1 MPPPRF
7 VPTAGKHLT
16 LVHPISVNI
25 RAPSPVPGR
34 SRDSCD
40 AWGWAGYRHAVLRRP
55 AALASSL
62 ALALPLL
69 LGGALVAP
77 ASASSP
83 HPETRKRAAPQVEL
97 SSWSSYSDLKAGR
110 RRGLK
115 LGRGQVLLRSPRP
128 RTVAGR
134 AYEGGTWTSPWT
146 TPGFAATALIP
157 TWEATT
163 PGKSLVRVEVR
174 ARAADGSTGTW
185 DTVADWSRT
194 NRPIPRTTYSGQSD
208 DLGRV
213 SVDTW
218 YATTS
223 VSSWQVRVTL
233 LRPKGSR
240 LGVSLERVGAVA
252 SADASTPR
260 PTSKP
265 GPGAGTVLPVPTL
278 SQMVHSGH
286 YPKWGGGGEAWCSAT
301 STAMVLGYY
310 GISPTPNGI
319 TPGHVDAVVD
329 HTAKMVFDHGY
340 DGTGNWAFN
349 TAYAATLV
357 AGDSYVT
364 RMRDLREAEDYIA
377 AGVPLV
383 VSVAFGR
390 NQLTGAPIS
399 TSNGHL
405 LVIAGFEADGDVV
418 VNDPAGATDAEVRR
432 VYDRAQFERI
442 WIAASGATAYVIRNR

>member
-1 MPPPRF
+1 M
-7 VPTAGKHLT
+7 
-16 LVHPISVNI
+16 
-25 RAPSPVPGR
+25 
-34 SRDSCD
+34 
-40 AWGWAGYRHAVLRRP
+40 LRRP
-55 AALASSL
+55 AALAL
-62 ALALPLL
+62 TLPLL
-69 LGGALVAP
+69 IGGAFAP
-77 ASASSP
+77 ADAASA
-83 HPETRKRAAPQVEL
+83 HPAERQRATAQVTL
-97 SSWSSYSDLKAGR
+97 TSWSSYGDLKAGR
-110 RRGLK
+110 RKGLT
-115 LGRGQVLLRSPRP
+115 LGRGQVSLRAPRP
-128 RTVAGR
+128 TTVAGR
-134 AYEGGTWTSPWT
+134 AYEAGTWTSPWA
-146 TPGFAATALIP
+146 TPGFGATALIP

-163 PGKSLVRVEVR
+163 PGKSLVRVQVR

-194 NRPIPRTTYSGQSD
+194 NRPFPRTTYSGQTD

-213 SVDTW
+213 NVDTW
-218 YATTS
+218 YAASTIT
-223 VSSWQVRVTL
+223 SWQVRVTL
-233 LRPKGSR
+233 LRPRGSS

-252 SADASTPR
+252 SVDATAPR

-278 SQMVHSGH
+278 SQMVHTGH
-286 YPKWGGGGEAWCSAT
+286 YPQWGGGGEAWCSAT

-310 GISPTPNGI
+310 GISPTPTGV

-329 HTAKMVFDHGY
+329 HTAKMVYDHGY
-340 DGTGNWAFN
+340 GGTGNWAFN

-383 VSVAFGR
+383 VSIAFGR

-399 TSNGHL
+399 ASNGHL
-405 LVIAGFEADGDVV
+405 LVVVGFEADGDVV

-442 WIAASGATAYVIRNR
+442 WIAASGGTAYVIRNS

>member
-1 MPPPRF
+1 M
-7 VPTAGKHLT
+7 
-16 LVHPISVNI
+16 
-25 RAPSPVPGR
+25 
-34 SRDSCD
+34 
-40 AWGWAGYRHAVLRRP
+40 LRRR
-55 AALASSL
+55 AALVL
-62 ALALPLL
+62 TLPLL
-69 LGGALVAP
+69 VAGAL
-77 ASASSP
+77 
-83 HPETRKRAAPQVEL
+83 AAPSVATATHADARQRATSQVAL
-97 SSWSSYSDLKAGR
+97 TSWTSYADLKAGQR
-110 RRGLK
+110 HGLK
-115 LGRGQVLLRSPRP
+115 LGRGQVSLLDPRP

-134 AYEGGTWTSPWT
+134 SYEAGTWTSPWV
-146 TPGFAATALIP
+146 TPGFGATALIP

-163 PGKSLVRVEVR
+163 PSKSLVRVEVR
-174 ARAADGSTGTW
+174 ARAADGATGSW

-194 NRPIPRTTYSGQSD
+194 NRPVPRTTYSGQAD

-213 SVDTW
+213 RVDTW
-218 YATTS
+218 YAAAAVT
-223 VSSWQVRVTL
+223 SWQVRVTL
-233 LRPKGSR
+233 MRPKGSS

-252 SADASTPR
+252 SVDASTPR

-265 GPGAGTVLPVPTL
+265 GPGVGTVLAVPTY
-278 SQMVHSGH
+278 SQMVHIGH
-286 YPKWGGGGEAWCSAT
+286 YPQWGGGGEAWCSAT

-310 GISPTPNGI
+310 GISPATTGI

-329 HTAKMVFDHGY
+329 HTAKMVYDHGY

-383 VSVAFGR
+383 VSIAFGR

-399 TSNGHL
+399 ASNGHL
-405 LVIAGFEADGDVV
+405 LVVVGFEADGDVV

-442 WIAASGATAYVIRNR
+442 WIEASGGTAYVIRNS